1 MRKGEGRDSDRTGQD
16 GIDEVRSGQATDG
29 GRLGGR
35 GEAMGA
41 MQDETKEFGPGRVR
55 SSGTREGIPLE
66 KEGLGLDD

>member
-1 MRKGEGRDSDRTGQD
+1 
-16 GIDEVRSGQATDG
+16 
-29 GRLGGR
+29 
-35 GEAMGA
+35 MGA